1 MGILL
6 FILKVILI
14 VFLAVIGLT
23 MLLLAFVLFV
33 PIHYEVSGEIKD
45 SFQFDL
51 KGTVKYCLSILKM
64 VVCYQEGQ
72 MKTELFLFGRQKKKT
87 KQELEESV
95 ESEETEEFQTDEEVL
110 EETEA
115 KENKADEIETDGI
128 EAMDAEKENDEVVD
142 IIEETIEETVVEERT
157 DLETEQECAEEPVTV
172 LESETEEEKTKEE
185 KTKIDFAF
193 LKQEITDEQNR
204 SVIKKLFAELK
215 YLFRH
220 FKFRK
225 IKTELSFS
233 TGNPALTGQ
242 LLGVLC
248 MFPTFYRYEIG
259 MMPDFEAEDIYLKG
273 TFFAAGRV
281 RLIHILIVA
290 LRLIFDKEVRIVI
303 KKIMALAT

>member
-23 MLLLAFVLFV
+23 MLLLAFVLLV
-33 PIHYEVSGEIKD
+33 PIHYELSGEIKD

-51 KGTVKYCLSILKM
+51 KGTVKYCLSILKI

-72 MKTELFLFGRQKKKT
+72 MKTELFLFGRQKKK
-87 KQELEESV
+87 KEQELEESV
-95 ESEETEEFQTDEEVL
+95 EAEETEEFQTDEEVS
-110 EETEA
+110 EEKETEA
-115 KENKADEIETDGI
+115 E
-128 EAMDAEKENDEVVD
+128 EK
-142 IIEETIEETVVEERT
+142 T
-157 DLETEQECAEEPVTV
+157 DLKTEQECTEEPIAV
-172 LESETEEEKTKEE
+172 LESETEEESAESKTKTKTKKKRKKKKRKTEDASSADVSEE

-233 TGNPALTGQ
+233 AGNPALTGQ